1 MPVRKAALGWRVFL
15 DPPVEDVP
23 SPIRTRAAVAVV
35 RPRWRRT
42 HGLVAVGIGREAAR
56 VARGLRSGRRSRM
69 GGGLT
74 GREDDQTEK
83 PPPRVHGVPIAR
95 HLHGLTPSWVS

>member
-1 MPVRKAALGWRVFL
+1 MPVRNAALRTRVFL
-15 DPPVEDVP
+15 YPPVKDVP
-23 SPIRTRAAVAVV
+23 SPVRTRAAVAVV
-35 RPRWRRT
+35 HPRWCRT

-56 VARGLRSGRRSRM
+56 VARGLRSGRRSRV

-83 PPPRVHGVPIAR
+83 PPHTCMHPVSSCVPTVIR
-95 HLHGLTPSWVS
+95 TPDL